1 MSASTKV
8 PTSPPVSI
16 SGSGLEAPPGV
27 TDGNQ
32 QLQTVTAPAPGL
44 DLTFQGARSDKSMAD
59 AIDAT
64 RGVAP
69 LVKQPAAPLRGIL
82 PGEIE
87 FQQAFWRQMLQLEA
101 DQPNNR
107 VSAAH
112 HSLLAITHGFS
123 ASQQRFQREL
133 YQLIGV
139 VERSVQEISGCRQ
152 ENAELRGEMVTL
164 RKQVATLTESF
175 LNLADLFTRKHRARF
190 NFHPIFSTPE
200 EIMRQSALMRSK
212 WTEEHMK
219 PILEI
224 LNSHFG
230 VGWIDF
236 YRRVYRFERNMA
248 CSNAAVDV
256 AVRTAEAAIAARSAA
271 GAIVGNA
278 VEASSSTTLP
288 APQTVH
294 CAAGPAPVT
303 GTPEAGAAALPTA
316 AGEAEKTRRQGK
328 SPIHDH
334 GLPQASEWRS
344 RAANRTSLPN
354 SRLEGRRALGSGQ
367 GARPSSPT
375 TNDFHT
381 SGEYSHKRRLTVSQ
395 QSQAEPPQKLTRQG
409 EGRRW
414 AITVSG
420 PKTLTAIARGGE
432 RCSTMQLRAVRSES
446 DGQDSA
452 SVLVSTVLD
461 ENNARTETW
470 GLPSQ
475 VSDFDGSDTEVES
488 GNEADTEVDSGS
500 EVDTAPSNN
509 RRVLYSGQGA
519 CPRPPSV
526 TLLRFTKPAPE
537 GPRNTGG
544 PPGRPFSRPFIFHPI
559 GRTAGHVWQTWMVGS
574 HGHPSVHSLKEA

>member
-303 GTPEAGAAALPTA
+303 GTPEADVRERARSMIMVFLKLQSGAHELRIGLRFPT
-316 AGEAEKTRRQGK
+316 R
-328 SPIHDH
+328 
-334 GLPQASEWRS
+334 
-344 RAANRTSLPN
+344 
-354 SRLEGRRALGSGQ
+354 
-367 GARPSSPT
+367 
-375 TNDFHT
+375 
-381 SGEYSHKRRLTVSQ
+381 VS
-395 QSQAEPPQKLTRQG
+395 KDG
-409 EGRRW
+409 W

-461 ENNARTETW
+461 ENNARTE
-470 GLPSQ
+470 S
-475 VSDFDGSDTEVES
+475 SDKGDDSDGPTSL
-488 GNEADTEVDSGS
+488 G
-500 EVDTAPSNN
+500 
-509 RRVLYSGQGA
+509 
-519 CPRPPSV
+519 
-526 TLLRFTKPAPE
+526 PA
-537 GPRNTGG
+537 
-544 PPGRPFSRPFIFHPI
+544 
-559 GRTAGHVWQTWMVGS
+559 
-574 HGHPSVHSLKEA
+574 